1 MVSAGCPVQLKEL
14 WPEVHF
20 VWQPYAVSVLVN
32 ETGVI
37 YVDLITNEAIDTTV
51 GIIHYSKTG
60 THIVS
65 AKPIR

>member
-1 MVSAGCPVQLKEL
+1 MA
-14 WPEVHF
+14 
-20 VWQPYAVSVLVN
+20 PYAASVLLN